1 MNFLLLHLPSLP
13 IVVPMIAGALML
25 LLSES
30 NRVPRATVTLAAT
43 LIQLAAG
50 ITLLYLT
57 TDSVPHV
64 WPEGIGVYAI
74 GGWQAPF
81 GIVLVVDRLSALM
94 ISLNAALAL
103 PAIVYSFARWDRLGV
118 HYHSLLQFLLM
129 GLNGA
134 FLTGDLFNLFVFFEI
149 LLAASYALL
158 LHGGGAQRVKIA
170 LHFIVVNL
178 AASFAFLIG
187 VAMIYGVLG
196 TLNIADIAARWPG
209 LQGVDRGLAEAGAAI
224 LGIAFLVKAGTWPLN
239 FWLPGTYTAAGSP
252 VAAIFS
258 ITTKVGVYAIL
269 RLALLFEGSTAPYG
283 GTLLF
288 YFAIATM
295 MFGIAGILAARQL
308 ARLVAFNVILSSG
321 TLLASI
327 ALGYPALLA
336 PAFFYLLISVL
347 ATGAF
352 FMLTGMTERMRTAV
366 PETADAATPPPATY
380 AAFAVGEPPQPD
392 TPDAE
397 VGIAIPAATAF
408 LGLAFVCCA
417 LLITGMPPLAGFVAK
432 FALASAVFQDGV
444 DNVAPRAWLLM
455 ATLLAGGIAGLVA
468 LTRIGMRLF
477 WSVTG
482 RITPRLRVIEA
493 GPVAYLILLCIAL
506 TIGAGPTMTY
516 LDSAASTI
524 REPGAY
530 IRAVL
535 EDARRSTP

>member
-1 MNFLLLHLPSLP
+1 
-13 IVVPMIAGALML
+13 
-25 LLSES
+25 
-30 NRVPRATVTLAAT
+30 VPRVTITLVAT

-57 TDSVPHV
+57 TDSVPQV

-74 GGWQAPF
+74 GGWPAPF

-158 LHGGGAQRVKIA
+158 LHGGGVQRVRIA

-187 VAMIYGVLG
+187 VAMIYGVVG
-196 TLNIADIAARWPG
+196 TLNLADIAERWPA
-209 LQGVDRGLAEAGAAI
+209 LQGTDRGLAETGAAI

-252 VAAIFS
+252 VAAVFS

-269 RLALLFEGSTAPYG
+269 RLTLLFEGATPPYG
-283 GTLLF
+283 GTVLF
-288 YFAIATM
+288 YIAIATM
-295 MFGIAGILAARQL
+295 VFGIAGILAARQL

-327 ALGYPALLA
+327 ALG
-336 PAFFYLLISVL
+336 
-347 ATGAF
+347 
-352 FMLTGMTERMRTAV
+352 
-366 PETADAATPPPATY
+366 
-380 AAFAVGEPPQPD
+380 
-392 TPDAE
+392 
-397 VGIAIPAATAF
+397 
-408 LGLAFVCCA
+408 
-417 LLITGMPPLAGFVAK
+417 
-432 FALASAVFQDGV
+432 
-444 DNVAPRAWLLM
+444 
-455 ATLLAGGIAGLVA
+455 
-468 LTRIGMRLF
+468 
-477 WSVTG
+477 
-482 RITPRLRVIEA
+482 
-493 GPVAYLILLCIAL
+493 
-506 TIGAGPTMTY
+506 
-516 LDSAASTI
+516 
-524 REPGAY
+524 
-530 IRAVL
+530 
-535 EDARRSTP
+535 